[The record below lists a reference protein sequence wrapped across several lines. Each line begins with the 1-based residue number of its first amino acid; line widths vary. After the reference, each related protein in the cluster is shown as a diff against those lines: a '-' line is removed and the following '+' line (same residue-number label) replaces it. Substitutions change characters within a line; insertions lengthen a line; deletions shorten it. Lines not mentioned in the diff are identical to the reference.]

1 MSNYE
6 KLNNDSYLDQSRFL
20 NDTTKISGQ
29 DAENPDDSKNHD
41 ISNIK
46 DPKQKYLDGDYDSSN
61 VLDDQFKEA
70 EIAISSDWNIV
81 KYTLILSGEI
91 FVVLMIESLRDD
103 VVFAFIRTRE
113 VDITEAF
120 SSLCLIFDIFKT
132 ALPFAFTQGF
142 GFLASKDYSTG
153 NYKNL
158 GKNANKAYFLLI
170 CCAIPTQ
177 VIFVAGLGPLYKT
190 FIENPLTAYN
200 LEKMFQWL
208 AIGVPFSFV
217 KFGSM
222 RYLNSVQK
230 GHIATLSSFTGLMVQ
245 VVFLLIFITHMEI
258 INFGISMSINIGMIV
273 NCLMQHIYIWVW
285 DPVPESTNIDFWP
298 GLTRHMWW
306 FIKYNLVMGGIVYLS
321 IFSFD
326 VITYLGVMLG
336 DQDYTIINIMAIKLM
351 IIFLISDGITASSNI
366 LINYAVGL
374 KRWSTS
380 LRIFCYTMVLNLIY
394 CVLMCCVFIFA
405 YETIF
410 LYFTANNAL
419 NYIAATEQ
427 TLFVVLMVFT
437 ILHSMF
443 AETLSAIGGEC
454 VSLITTTFLRLVL
467 SIFLGI
473 ILVEYAG
480 MGIGGILVGMII
492 GQALCM
498 IVNGIYLWYY
508 FKDDGLVYAQ
518 LITQQ
523 IEEDEKE
530 VEQLDY
536 SYLKEDEEN
545 IEKMKNELE
554 IQIEAINK
562 VKTKFGIPLDQ
573 KYDET
578 IHKPEH

>member
-6 KLNNDSYLDQSRFL
+6 KLNDTSVDKTSFM

-29 DAENPDDSKNHD
+29 DVENPSE
-41 ISNIK
+41 ISQ
-46 DPKQKYLDGDYDSSN
+46 DKQKYLDGDYDPEN
-61 VLDDQFKEA
+61 ILDDQFNEA
-70 EIAISSDWNIV
+70 EIAVSSDWNIV

-142 GFLASKDYSTG
+142 GFLACKNYSMGDY
-153 NYKNL
+153 KAL
-158 GKNANKAYFLLI
+158 GKNANKMYFLLI
-170 CCAIPTQ
+170 CAAIPTQ
-177 VIFVAGLGPLYKT
+177 IIFVFGLGPLYKS
-190 FIENPLTAYN
+190 FIENPLTSYN

-285 DPVPESTNIDFWP
+285 NPVPESTKIDFWP

-366 LINYAVGL
+366 LINYCVGL
-374 KRWSTS
+374 KKWSTS
-380 LRIFCYTMVLNLIY
+380 LRVFLYTMLLNLFY
-394 CVLMCCVFIFA
+394 CVFMVLIFSFG

-410 LYFTANNAL
+410 MYFTANNAL
-419 NYIAATEQ
+419 NYIAATEK
-427 TLFVVLMVFT
+427 TLFIVLMVFT

-467 SIFLGI
+467 AIFLGI
-473 ILVEYAG
+473 IFVEYAG

-492 GQALCM
+492 GQCLCM
-498 IVNGIYLWYY
+498 IVNGIYLYIY
-508 FKDDGLVYAQ
+508 FKDDGIVYQQ
-518 LITQQ
+518 LLTHQM
-523 IEEDEKE
+523 EEDEKE
-530 VEQLDY
+530 IEELDY
-536 SYLKEDEEN
+536 NYLKEDEIK
-545 IEKMKNELE
+545 IEEMQKELAHKLE
-554 IQIEAINK
+554 EVNS

-573 KYDET
+573 KYDEN
-578 IHKPEH
+578 IHKSHY